1 MPTPPTVSRVSTNGI
16 ELQVTEAGNGPLV
29 ILLHGW
35 PECSYSWR
43 HQVPALA
50 AAGYRVVAPDLR
62 GFGASDAPT
71 GVEQY
76 EVHVILADIL
86 GLMDALGEDQAVVV
100 GHDWGAILAWQ
111 FALLAPERFRAVV
124 GMSVPYWGR
133 GPASIVESLKRAFRD
148 NFNYIL
154 YFQEPGIADAEFNA
168 NPRGIL
174 APMYA
179 GPGRGAAGEQPRV
192 TDPAMSA
199 GGMIDRLVQP
209 QSLPAWLSPADL
221 DTYVEAFTRSG
232 FTGGLNYYR
241 NFHRNWETTP
251 ELAGRRITQPALFIA
266 GVQDPVLSFGPG
278 SVEEQM
284 GPSMEDL
291 REILLIPETGHWVQQ
306 ERPAEVNAALLS
318 FLADIDAGID
328 PSSTTPS

>member
-1 MPTPPTVSRVSTNGI
+1 MPNSPTVTRIPTNGI
-16 ELQVTEAGNGPLV
+16 RLQVTEAGSSPLV
-29 ILLHGW
+29 LLLHGW

-43 HQVPALA
+43 HQIPVLA
-50 AAGYRVVAPDLR
+50 DAGYHVLAPDLR
-62 GFGASDAPT
+62 GFGGSDHPT
-71 GVEQY
+71 AVEQY

-86 GLMDALGEDQAVVV
+86 GLIDQMGEDRAVLV

-111 FALLAPERFRAVV
+111 FALLAPDRFRALV

-133 GPASIVESLKRAFRD
+133 GSVSVAQTLRRAFRD

-154 YFQEPGIADAEFNA
+154 YFQEPGVADAEFDA
-168 NPRGIL
+168 DPRGIL

-179 GPGRGAAGEQPRV
+179 GSGRGTPGEQPKI

-209 QSLPAWLSPADL
+209 RSLPEWLTPADL

-241 NFHRNWETTP
+241 NFHRNWEATP
-251 ELAGRRITQPALFIA
+251 ELSGLQITQPALFIA

-284 GPSMEDL
+284 APSMEDL

-306 ERPAEVNAALLS
+306 ERPAEVNTALLS
-318 FLADIDAGID
+318 FLASLDE
-328 PSSTTPS
+328 